1 MDNLIEF
8 KASTNSS
15 TYNAEDEAIFKMI
28 DFMENISHNIVNVF
42 PFIVKNG
49 LSFSDIKI
57 PKHWELSMRHIK
69 DVKDIVSN
77 YYKNLKQFSGNES
90 FINIIKNTPEIKN
103 KIDGIEINGLED
115 LISVCEDK
123 KEVKIKY
130 ELENNLRLVSFKN
143 QKIEI
148 SFNSNLE
155 KSFVKELSAK
165 LLEWTN
171 KRWIIAFSKEDGL
184 PTIKEQKKKLNENLL
199 KKELET
205 QFSKEVR
212 KIFADAELVKV
223 EEEK

>member
-1 MDNLIEF
+1 M
-8 KASTNSS
+8 T
-15 TYNAEDEAIFKMI
+15 
-28 DFMENISHNIVNVF
+28 
-42 PFIVKNG
+42 
-49 LSFSDIKI
+49 
-57 PKHWELSMRHIK
+57 
-69 DVKDIVSN
+69 
-77 YYKNLKQFSGNES
+77 
-90 FINIIKNTPEIKN
+90 IKN

-184 PTIKEQKKKLNENLL
+184 PTIKEQKKNLNENLL